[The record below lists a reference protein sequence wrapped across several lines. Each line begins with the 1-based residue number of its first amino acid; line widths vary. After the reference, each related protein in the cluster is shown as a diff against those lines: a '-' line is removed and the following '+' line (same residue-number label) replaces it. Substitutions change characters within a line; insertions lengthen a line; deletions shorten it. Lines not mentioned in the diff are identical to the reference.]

1 MKAISASLIYLANS
15 TFFLGLTR
23 AGYQQ
28 ALAITCQ
35 VGGDASIRVAQ
46 VEGVGL
52 VELVQVAL
60 HLLAPHSGLRVLK
73 SSESELLFIQH
84 CLVLA

>member
-1 MKAISASLIYLANS
+1 MAISVSLIYVLSQFHILPGPNTS
-15 TFFLGLTR
+15 RLS
-23 AGYQQ
+23 
-28 ALAITCQ
+28 AITCQ

-60 HLLAPHSGLRVLK
+60 HLLAPHSGLRTLE
-73 SSESELLFIQH
+73 SSESELHFIQH
-84 CLVLA
+84 STVLA